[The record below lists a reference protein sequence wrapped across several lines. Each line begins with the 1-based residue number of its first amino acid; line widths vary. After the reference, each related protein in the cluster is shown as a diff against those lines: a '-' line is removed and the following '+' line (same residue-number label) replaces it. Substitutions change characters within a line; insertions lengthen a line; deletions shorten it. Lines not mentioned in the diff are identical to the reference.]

1 VSQADHPLADLY
13 ARPESAGRFVLGPGY
28 RSPAGRSRQA
38 RWFIGLS
45 VALNMVSILLLGLQR
60 ALLEQGP
67 VSASALRASV
77 DRVNAAADVE
87 LVLFIVALVLFLR
100 WVHLSY
106 RNLIELGTRDLR
118 FTPGWAVGYWFVPVL
133 NIWRPAEVLGDLWRA
148 TDPRA
153 DDGAWRSLRSSP
165 LIGWWW
171 AIGLVVGPVAW
182 AAQAM
187 PAETIS
193 ELQSKN
199 AVLIVVH
206 ALEVAAGAC
215 LFAVVGKLTARQDA
229 RAAAHVREA

>member
-1 VSQADHPLADLY
+1 MSQADHPLADLY
-13 ARPESAGRFVLGPGY
+13 ARPDSPGRFVLGPGY
-28 RSPAGRSRQA
+28 QSPAGRSRKA

-45 VALNMVSILLLGLQR
+45 VALNMLSILLLGLQR

-67 VSASALRASV
+67 ISASALRTSV
-77 DRVNAAADVE
+77 DRVNGAADIE
-87 LVLFIVALVLFLR
+87 LVLFVVALVLFLR

-106 RNLIELGTRDLR
+106 RNLIALGTRDLR

-153 DDGAWRSLRSSP
+153 DDNSWRSLRSTP

-171 AIGLVVGPVAW
+171 AIGLVAGPVAW

-187 PAETIS
+187 PADTIS
-193 ELQSKN
+193 ELHSKN
-199 AVLIVVH
+199 AVLILVH
-206 ALEVAAGAC
+206 VLEVAAGAC

-229 RAAAHVREA
+229 RAALRAREA